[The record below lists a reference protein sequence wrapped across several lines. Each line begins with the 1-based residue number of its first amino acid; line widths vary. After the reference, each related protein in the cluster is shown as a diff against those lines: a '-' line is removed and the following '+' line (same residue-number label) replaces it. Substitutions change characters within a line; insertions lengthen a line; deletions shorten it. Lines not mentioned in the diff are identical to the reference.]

1 MPCSLGNSS
10 SVAEKYRDA
19 GGRIRRR
26 RDSFDLFRI
35 VTLSSYVSPIS
46 YALNSKISGSTT
58 NTSEYLTGAA
68 YVVIAAFVVV
78 RAVGSRRAGF
88 AGSAPPRGCRGFGA
102 NSRVRAMR
110 RSAAASSSLCAG
122 FIVLARAAILA
133 SFWRF
138 FAAHSSSLKYARRAY
153 GGTSSATRFA
163 FCDNRTVS
171 FSVGAAY
178 PGSSVSSRYGFVSG
192 GATLAATRSAFRRMS
207 STGSSRS
214 SSRTIAG
221 SRSSSRGGRGAPVWR
236 WRTVYMRSATSRAR
250 ASAAAASASAVSRCA
265 STPSRASILRAA
277 WRVGIGAVGGG
288 MSEGK
293 GWGEGTVRGAR
304 GARSRRGDPF

>member
-78 RAVGSRRAGF
+78 RAVGCG
-88 AGSAPPRGCRGFGA
+88 APVSPGARPRGCRGFGA
-102 NSRVRAMR
+102 ASRVRAMR

-221 SRSSSRGGRGAPVWR
+221 SRSSSRGGRGRGLAMADGVHEVR
-236 WRTVYMRSATSRAR
+236 DVQGAR
-250 ASAAAASASAVSRCA
+250 LRRGRLRLGGVEVRLHAVEGFDP
-265 STPSRASILRAA
+265 PSRLEGGDR
-277 WRVGIGAVGGG
+277 GGG
-288 MSEGK
+288 G
-293 GWGEGTVRGAR
+293 G
-304 GARSRRGDPF
+304 